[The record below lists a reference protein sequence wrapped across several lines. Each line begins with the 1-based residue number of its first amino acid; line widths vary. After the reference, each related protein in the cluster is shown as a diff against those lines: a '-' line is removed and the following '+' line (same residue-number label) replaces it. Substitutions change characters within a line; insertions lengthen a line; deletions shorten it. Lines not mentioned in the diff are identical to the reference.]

1 MKYSYLYDHLL
12 LFIEIKEVNM
22 LKNSEIIKKFGIAS
36 KTLYNW
42 SESRPELYE
51 FLKKSDDYFDKARD
65 LNLLLRAYKKTIIPT
80 FTKSELQFLVELDYK
95 EKPTNLFEEFP
106 EKFLQLCSKK
116 LSTDNKIIIEILPK
130 ITTLSHIEK
139 YLLLDK
145 IYTYQS
151 KLKDSKKDID
161 IKEYFLHLFGIFIKK

>member
-1 MKYSYLYDHLL
+1 MYLYKRVILL
-12 LFIEIKEVNM
+12 RNKDLKEKFNLS
-22 LKNSEIIKKFGIAS
+22 LKTI
-36 KTLYNW
+36 YNW
-42 SESRPELYE
+42 SLTRPELYE

-65 LNLLLRAYKKTIIPT
+65 LNLLLRAYEKAIIPT
-80 FTKSELQFLVELDYK
+80 FTKNELQFLVEIDYK

-106 EKFLQLCSKK
+106 EKFLQLCTKK

-145 IYTYQS
+145 IYAYQS
-151 KLKDSKKDID
+151 KLKESKKDID
-161 IKEYFLHLFGIFIKK
+161 IKEYFLHLFGVFIKK